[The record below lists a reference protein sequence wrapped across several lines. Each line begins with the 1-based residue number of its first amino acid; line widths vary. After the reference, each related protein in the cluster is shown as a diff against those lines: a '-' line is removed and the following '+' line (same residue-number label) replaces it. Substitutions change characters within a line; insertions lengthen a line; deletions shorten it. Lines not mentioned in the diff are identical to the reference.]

1 MNEDAALKTLHIA
14 AIAALSTSL
23 ILTTGTPAFADDQ
36 PVDTTPPVIYSTGL
50 SEGQPFGRLA
60 TFTPSFS
67 DDVVAVQ
74 TLVNGH
80 AYSYGGVKLHWPVMA
95 NLAGV
100 GDNTDVDV
108 TVRVSDQARNYSELT
123 TRVHTEFIAPE
134 ASFSPAGNTVV
145 HGITK
150 ITGTALSDDVAEIAI
165 MRGDVKVSQV
175 TAAPWELAWDT
186 TKAGLHG
193 EVTLQVTD
201 RAGNVTRYNRY
212 YHVDNVGP
220 NVDFFWDVPNVVHAG
235 VVCLCPWI
243 RDRSGVDRVEWWI
256 DGALRSTS
264 KGDFTYD
271 VGRSSRTTML
281 KIRAWDVNGYA
292 STTDVPLTVDADA
305 PKLVSAAPANGTL
318 VRGTSVAASL
328 RLSDVSGVEYATPV
342 SGYTPTDFTS
352 PYTGRF
358 KLGKDGKLTLKW
370 WVTDYWDQ
378 GKYVYQTVVV
388 DNTKPKLTV
397 TKGPKNGAKVKSSVK
412 VQAAASDKNG
422 IAKVQ
427 LLINGKV
434 VATDSTA
441 AYKFT
446 INTKKYGKKFT
457 VKLRAYDKAGNA
469 TTTTTRTWHR

>member
-1 MNEDAALKTLHIA
+1 MNGDAALKKLHIA

-23 ILTTGTPAFADDQ
+23 ILSTGTPAFADDQ
-36 PVDTTPPVIYSTGL
+36 SADTTPPVLYSTGL
-50 SEGQPFGRLA
+50 SVGQPFGRFA

-74 TLVNGH
+74 TVVNGR
-80 AYSYGGVKLHWPVMA
+80 AFTYGGVKLHWPVFA
-95 NLAGV
+95 DLAGV
-100 GDNTDVDV
+100 ADDTDVDV
-108 TVRVSDQARNYSELT
+108 TVRVYDQAKNFSELT
-123 TRVHTEFIAPE
+123 TPVHTEFIAPE
-134 ASFSPAGNTVV
+134 ASFSPASGTV
-145 HGITK
+145 HGITT
-150 ITGTALSDDVAEIAI
+150 ITGVALSDDVAEIAI
-165 MRGDVKVSQV
+165 TRAGEVVSRV

-186 TKAGLHG
+186 TKAGPYG
-193 EVTLQVTD
+193 EVTLRVTD
-201 RAGNVTRYNRY
+201 RAGNVTTYHRY
-212 YHVDNVGP
+212 YTVDNAGP
-220 NVDFFWDVPNVVHAG
+220 RVSFSWDVPNVVAG
-235 VVCLCPWI
+235 GPVTLAPFI
-243 RDRSGVDRVEWWI
+243 SDRSGVQRVEWWI

-264 KGDFTYD
+264 KGDFRYD
-271 VGRSSRTTML
+271 FGRSSRTAML
-281 KIRAWDVNGYA
+281 EIRAWDVNGYA
-292 STTDVPLTVDADA
+292 STATFSLTVDADA
-305 PKLVSAAPANGTL
+305 PKVVSAAPAPGTL

-358 KLGKDGKLTLKW
+358 KLGKDGKLSLKW
-370 WVTDYWDQ
+370 WVTDYWNQ

-388 DNTKPKLTV
+388 DNTKPKLTM

-412 VQAAASDKNG
+412 VRAAASDKNG

-434 VATDSTA
+434 VATDSKA

-457 VKLRAYDKAGNA
+457 VKLRAYDKAGNS
-469 TTTTTRTWHR
+469 TTTTRTWRR

>member
-1 MNEDAALKTLHIA
+1 MKTLHIA

-23 ILTTGTPAFADDQ
+23 ILATGTPVFADDQ
-36 PVDTTPPVIYSTGL
+36 PADTTPPVIYSTGL
-50 SEGQPFGRLA
+50 SVGQDFGRFA

-74 TLVNGH
+74 TSVNGH
-80 AYSYGGVKLHWPVMA
+80 AFAYGGVKLHWPVMA

-108 TVRVSDQARNYSELT
+108 TVRVYDQAKNYSEVI

-134 ASFSPAGNTVV
+134 ASFSPAENTVV

-150 ITGTALSDDVAEIAI
+150 ITGTAMSDDVAEIAI
-165 MRGDVKVSQV
+165 IWGGEKVSRA

-186 TKAGLHG
+186 TKPAPRG
-193 EVTLQVTD
+193 ELTLWVTD
-201 RAGNVTRYNRY
+201 RAGNVTTYHRY
-212 YHVDNVGP
+212 YAVDNVGP
-220 NVDFFWDVPNVVHAG
+220 AVRDVPDVVQAG
-235 VVCLCPWI
+235 TFYLSAWI
-243 RDRSGVDRVEWWI
+243 SDRAGVDRVEWWI

-264 KGDFTYD
+264 KTGFRYDFG
-271 VGRSSRTTML
+271 GRSRTSML
-281 KIRAWDVNGYA
+281 EIRAWDVNGYA
-292 STTDVPLTVDADA
+292 STENFPLTVDADA
-305 PKLVSAAPANGTL
+305 PKVVSAAPANGTL

-328 RLSDVSGVEYATPV
+328 RLSDVSGVEYVTPV
-342 SGYTPTDFTS
+342 SGYSGTDRTS
-352 PYTGRF
+352 PYTGKF

-370 WVTDYWDQ
+370 WVTDLWNQ

-397 TKGPKNGAKVKSSVK
+397 TKGPKNGAKVKSTVT
-412 VQAAASDKNG
+412 VQAAASDKNR

-434 VATDSTA
+434 VASDSTA

-446 INTKKYGKKFT
+446 INTRKYGKKFT